1 VVTVVDAATGPR
13 EIARHPGGQRGRP
26 QIRDEHYPADHPSRR
41 RVPGERTPHAA
52 NPAEA
57 AFLAIGD
64 GAASWLIEAAAAG
77 TGRVRSKMA
86 EAVAFTK
93 LYGTA
98 AVDQALGTAA
108 LAGRFADDD
117 LGSIL
122 EHQHDEPTTRRP
134 VRAADQHSLQPGT
147 GSWARFGA
155 TTPAGERCLPPRR
168 RRRPCRSGQRSAQPH
183 RRPSRRCW
191 R

>member
-1 VVTVVDAATGPR
+1 M
-13 EIARHPGGQRGRP
+13 
-26 QIRDEHYPADHPSRR
+26 
-41 RVPGERTPHAA
+41 PGERTPHAG

-57 AFLAIGD
+57 AFLAIGA

-86 EAVAFTK
+86 EAVAFAK
-93 LYGTA
+93 LHGTA

-122 EHQHDEPTTRRP
+122 AHQHDGPTSRP
-134 VRAADQHSLQPGT
+134 VRAGDQHSLQPGT
-147 GSWARFGA
+147 GSWAHFGA
-155 TTPAGERCLPPRR
+155 TTPAGER
-168 RRRPCRSGQRSAQPH
+168 
-183 RRPSRRCW
+183 
-191 R
+191 